1 MIVYNFRITL
11 DFEKDVIREIE
22 VRSDQSFFEF
32 HRMIIK
38 AFGFTGDQMCSFF
51 MSNED
56 WDKGEEIVLFDMGF
70 EDNSDSP
77 RVMENTQLSEM
88 INKKDE
94 KILYVYDFLRM
105 WVFSAELIDET
116 IPEKEVVYPR
126 IVNSIGDAPNEEE
139 KSLDFEMPVEMMED
153 EEDEMDPELKDLL
166 DDLNDEA
173 GSEYIDPDDLPEY

>member
-11 DFEKDVIREIE
+11 DFEKDVTRDIE

-70 EDNSDSP
+70 EESENTP
-77 RVMENTQLSEM
+77 RMMENTQLTEL
-88 INKKDE
+88 INKRDE
-94 KILYVYDFLRM
+94 KMLYVYDFLRM
-105 WVFSAELIDET
+105 WVFMIELTDET
-116 IPEKEVVYPR
+116 MPKKEVVYPR
-126 IVNSIGDAPNEEE
+126 IVKSVGDAPDENE
-139 KSLDFEMPVEMMED
+139 KSLDFEMPVEMIED
-153 EEDEMDPELKDLL
+153 EDDNMDPELKDLM
-166 DDLNDEA
+166 DDFNDES
-173 GSEYIDPDDLPEY
+173 GSEYIDPDELPSY